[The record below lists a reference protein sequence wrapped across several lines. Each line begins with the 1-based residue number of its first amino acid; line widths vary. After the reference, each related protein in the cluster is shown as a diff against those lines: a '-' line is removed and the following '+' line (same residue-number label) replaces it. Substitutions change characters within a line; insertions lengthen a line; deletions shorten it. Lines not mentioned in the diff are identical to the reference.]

1 MPFYQNIKPETPEG
15 KRTITKL
22 QALRKQL
29 AEKVPTKQMES
40 NLLLATWNIR
50 EFGGSKYGGRLDESY
65 YYIAEIISKFDL
77 IAIQEVRDN
86 LKALDRVME
95 ILGSYWSYMF
105 TDVTEGREGN
115 SERTA
120 FLFDTRKVRFGGL
133 AGQLVLPPLEEK
145 DPVSGQT
152 IYRPVKQLA
161 RTPFICGFKAGW
173 TNFTLTT
180 VHILYGD
187 SVGNNP
193 ERIKEI
199 EDLAQMIA
207 NKAAEKTAW
216 SHNMILLGDFNI
228 FKRED
233 HTYEAITKAGFAT
246 PEELQKL
253 PSNALKNKFYDQIA
267 FKVRPG
273 RFETTGK
280 AGVFD
285 FFESIFKDD
294 VADETEYI
302 EAMGKGYLQN
312 SKGVARDEKGKKA
325 YYKTYWR
332 TFQMSDHLPMWVEVA
347 IDHTDNYLKEK
358 LLPPQNEDGATGTPV
373 VPAEKNG
380 AKKTVK
386 KEVDL

>member
-1 MPFYQNIKPETPEG
+1 MPFYHSLKFQSPEG
-15 KRTITKL
+15 QRTISRL
-22 QALRKQL
+22 QALRTQL
-29 AEKVPTKQMES
+29 TAEIPVKQMES

-50 EFGGSKYGGRLDESY
+50 EFGGSKYGGRLEESY
-65 YYIAEIISKFDL
+65 YYIAEIIARFDL
-77 IAIQEVRDN
+77 IALQEVRED
-86 LKALDRVME
+86 LSALNRVME

-145 DPVSGQT
+145 DPESGQT
-152 IYRPVKQLA
+152 IYKPVKQLA
-161 RTPFICGFKAGW
+161 RTPFLCGFRAGW

-187 SVGNNP
+187 AVANDP

-199 EDLAQMIA
+199 EDLAKMIA

-228 FKRED
+228 FKKED
-233 HTYEAITKAGFAT
+233 HTYEAITKAGFVT
-246 PEELQKL
+246 PEALQEL
-253 PSNALKNKFYDQIA
+253 PSNAIKNKFYDQIA

-273 RFETTGK
+273 KFETTGK

-285 FFESIFKDD
+285 FFQSLYKDTA
-294 VADETEYI
+294 ADETEYAT
-302 EAMGKGYLQN
+302 AMGPAYLQ
-312 SKGVARDEKGKKA
+312 SSSGKARDDKGKQA

-332 TFQMSDHLPMWVEVA
+332 TFQMSDHLPMWVEVC

-358 LLPPQNEDGATGTPV
+358 LV
-373 VPAEKNG
+373 
-380 AKKTVK
+380 
-386 KEVDL
+386 

>member
-1 MPFYQNIKPETPEG
+1 MPFYHNIKSETPEG
-15 KRTITKL
+15 KRTISRL
-22 QALRKQL
+22 QDLRKQL
-29 AEKVPTKQMES
+29 NKEIPIKQMES

-77 IAIQEVRDN
+77 IAIQEVRDDLN
-86 LKALDRVME
+86 ALNEVAK
-95 ILGSYWSYMF
+95 ILGNDWSFMF
-105 TDVTEGREGN
+105 TDVTEGKEGN

-120 FLFDTRKVRFGGL
+120 FLFDTRKVKFGGL

-152 IYRPVKQLA
+152 VYKPVKQLV
-161 RTPFICGFKAGW
+161 RTPFLCGFKAGW

-180 VHILYGD
+180 VHILYGE
-187 SVGNNP
+187 STANNP
-193 ERIKEI
+193 QRIKEI

-207 NKAAEKTAW
+207 KKAAEKTAW

-233 HTYEAITKAGFAT
+233 QTYEAIKKAGFIT

-273 RFETTGK
+273 RFEMTGK

-285 FFESIFKDD
+285 FFQSVFKDD
-294 VADETEYI
+294 DADETEYA
-302 EAMGKGYLQN
+302 ELMGKGYLEN
-312 SKGVARDEKGKKA
+312 SKGVERDKDGKKS

-332 TFQMSDHLPMWVEVA
+332 TFQMSDHLPMWVEVC
-347 IDHTDNYLKEK
+347 IDHTDNYLREQLQPRLITSK
-358 LLPPQNEDGATGTPV
+358 PSI
-373 VPAEKNG
+373 
-380 AKKTVK
+380 
-386 KEVDL
+386 